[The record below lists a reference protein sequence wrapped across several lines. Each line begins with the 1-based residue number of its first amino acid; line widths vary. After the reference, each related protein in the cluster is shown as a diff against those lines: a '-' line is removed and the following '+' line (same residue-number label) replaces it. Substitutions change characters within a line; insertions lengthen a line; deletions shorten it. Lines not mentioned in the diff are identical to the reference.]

1 MSVVVLP
8 PWWWGAAA
16 ERPPEASIPPGAQ
29 DQSRPSASKKAA
41 TELEAGDK
49 GSRGNLPCSV
59 PAPFLPRQIPAQ
71 AGQAD
76 VVGAASPCRNP
87 AEIEKFEAKTR

>member
-49 GSRGNLPCSV
+49 GSRGNLP
-59 PAPFLPRQIPAQ
+59 QIPAQ